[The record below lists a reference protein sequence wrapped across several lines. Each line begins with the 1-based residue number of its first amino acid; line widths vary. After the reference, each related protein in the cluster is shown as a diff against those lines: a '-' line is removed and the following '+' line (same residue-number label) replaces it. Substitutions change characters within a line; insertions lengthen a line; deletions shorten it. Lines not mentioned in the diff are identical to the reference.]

1 MVFPMFPPFFWLI
14 SPSFGVQKKKVSWFS
29 NMFQPK
35 SSKYLYTYQ
44 YKYIS
49 LYIYMICIYIY
60 MYIYIYIHI
69 IYIYIHIPFYPHSG
83 SQGVAQIKVPAP
95 WALVCETPCCDQHN
109 FLVENNKVSDR
120 GRMWKWEITHDLVR
134 FPKPVVTINAT
145 QGLGK
150 C

>member
-49 LYIYMICIYIY
+49 LYIYD
-60 MYIYIYIHI
+60 MYIYIYVH
-69 IYIYIHIPFYPHSG
+69 IYIYISYIYIYISHSIHI
-83 SQGVAQIKVPAP
+83 
-95 WALVCETPCCDQHN
+95 LVHRVLLKSRFRRPGHWSARLRAVTSTT
-109 FLVENNKVSDR
+109 FWWR
-120 GRMWKWEITHDLVR
+120 ITR
-134 FPKPVVTINAT
+134 SAT
-145 QGLGK
+145 AVGCGNGK
-150 C
+150 SPMTWYGFRNLWLL